1 MIRSKTR
8 LAIAALGLVAI
19 VAPALAAATP
29 AYPATAAAPVPH
41 AGTELQW
48 RPCGDNVECATLQVP
63 LDYAR
68 PRAAT
73 IGIALARI
81 PAETTGRRLGTLM
94 LMPGGPGG
102 SGVQLIKELA
112 QIPPGVL
119 GGFDTVGFDPR
130 GVGESAPI
138 SCLPDHRLD
147 VYYAADITPD
157 SRAEGR
163 RLVDLYREFAAGCAS
178 RNPQLLGHVDTASV
192 ARDMD
197 RIRIALGEHRLNF
210 FGFSY
215 GSHLGTTY
223 AELFPDHF
231 RTMALDGILDHS
243 LAFDDLYVSSAG
255 EFERVF
261 GRFAAWCRQTADCPL
276 AGRDAQQVYDQIVA
290 RAEQQPLPAPDATS
304 PRPVHESDIHRV
316 TLSRLGTPEQWPTL
330 AAAIASAAAGDAS
343 LFRDLADLVT
353 SRAPDGSYGPSHGIE
368 RGALACL
375 DWPPVARN
383 ASDVAAIAARARR
396 AAPRLGTAIVWDNIP
411 QCISWPSPAVN
422 PPHRLQIHGAPPIL
436 LVAGLHDPND
446 PYAWALSVASQ
457 IPSSVLLTSQR
468 DGHVAYF
475 RSPCVQTYVD
485 RYLVT
490 GVLGP
495 KRFCP

>member
-1 MIRSKTR
+1 
-8 LAIAALGLVAI
+8 
-19 VAPALAAATP
+19 
-29 AYPATAAAPVPH
+29 
-41 AGTELQW
+41 
-48 RPCGDNVECATLQVP
+48 
-63 LDYAR
+63 
-68 PRAAT
+68 
-73 IGIALARI
+73 
-81 PAETTGRRLGTLM
+81 
-94 LMPGGPGG
+94 
-102 SGVQLIKELA
+102 
-112 QIPPGVL
+112 
-119 GGFDTVGFDPR
+119 
-130 GVGESAPI
+130 
-138 SCLPDHRLD
+138 
-147 VYYAADITPD
+147 
-157 SRAEGR
+157 
-163 RLVDLYREFAAGCAS
+163 
-178 RNPQLLGHVDTASV
+178 
-192 ARDMD
+192 MD

-276 AGRDAQQVYDQIVA
+276 AGRDARQVYDRIVA

-353 SRAPDGSYGPSHGIE
+353 SRAPDGTYGPSHGIE

-411 QCISWPSPAVN
+411 QCISWPRPAVN
-422 PPHRLQIHGAPPIL
+422 PPHRLHIHGAPPIL
-436 LVAGLHDPND
+436 LVAGRHDPND
-446 PYAWALSVASQ
+446 PYAMGAVRGPPDPEQRPAHQ
-457 IPSSVLLTSQR
+457 PARRARRLLPLPLR
-468 DGHVAYF
+468 PNLRRPVPGHPRPRPETLLPMNRHTGQP
-475 RSPCVQTYVD
+475 RSHLACRYSPARTAAHGD
-485 RYLVT
+485 RSTDDSAELQ
-490 GVLGP
+490 
-495 KRFCP
+495 

>member
-19 VAPALAAATP
+19 VAPALAAAP
-29 AYPATAAAPVPH
+29 AFPATAAAPVPH

-157 SRAEGR
+157 SRAER
-163 RLVDLYREFAAGCAS
+163 RHLVNLYRKFAAGCAR

-197 RIRIALGEHRLNF
+197 RIRIALGEHRLN
-210 FGFSY
+210 
-215 GSHLGTTY
+215 
-223 AELFPDHF
+223 
-231 RTMALDGILDHS
+231 
-243 LAFDDLYVSSAG
+243 
-255 EFERVF
+255 
-261 GRFAAWCRQTADCPL
+261 
-276 AGRDAQQVYDQIVA
+276 
-290 RAEQQPLPAPDATS
+290 
-304 PRPVHESDIHRV
+304 
-316 TLSRLGTPEQWPTL
+316 LSRLLLWQPPGDHL
-330 AAAIASAAAGDAS
+330 CRAIPRPLPHDGCG
-343 LFRDLADLVT
+343 RDL
-353 SRAPDGSYGPSHGIE
+353 GP
-368 RGALACL
+368 
-375 DWPPVARN
+375 
-383 ASDVAAIAARARR
+383 
-396 AAPRLGTAIVWDNIP
+396 
-411 QCISWPSPAVN
+411 Q
-422 PPHRLQIHGAPPIL
+422 
-436 LVAGLHDPND
+436 
-446 PYAWALSVASQ
+446 
-457 IPSSVLLTSQR
+457 
-468 DGHVAYF
+468 
-475 RSPCVQTYVD
+475 PCVRRSV
-485 RYLVT
+485 R
-490 GVLGP
+490 VLG
-495 KRFCP
+495 R